1 MSQNWNKNTLYDITY
16 PFSRLLLFSVF
27 LSLSFLFHW
36 KFRWA
41 GNSSNLSGSRFLMQ
55 NRTVWDWST
64 TTAFIASWERERERE
79 RECGSKEGWE
89 FYNIIII
96 VSVLMQMVTYLFLS
110 FRRGGRC
117 FCMQLWRSHDYLVLL
132 LLLQHVEIIF
142 YFYAFGRLHLDSL
155 S

>member
-1 MSQNWNKNTLYDITY
+1 MRDIDYDTTTSNKWKFHQNLYVTTIEIKTLYMISHTHFQGY
-16 PFSRLLLFSVF
+16 YHF
-27 LSLSFLFHW
+27 LSFSLSFLFHW

-41 GNSSNLSGSRFLMQ
+41 GNSSNLCGSRFLMQ

-79 RECGSKEGWE
+79 RESGSKEGWE

-96 VSVLMQMVTYLFLS
+96 VSVLMQMVTYMFLN
-110 FRRGGRC
+110 FWVGGV
-117 FCMQLWRSHDYLVLL
+117 FL
-132 LLLQHVEIIF
+132 
-142 YFYAFGRLHLDSL
+142 GGLHLDSL